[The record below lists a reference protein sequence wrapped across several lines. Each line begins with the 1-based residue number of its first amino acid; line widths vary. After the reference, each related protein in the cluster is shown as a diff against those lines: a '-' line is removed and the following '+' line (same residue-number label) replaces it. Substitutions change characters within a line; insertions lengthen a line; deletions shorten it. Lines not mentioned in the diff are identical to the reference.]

1 MRAALVIAGKDLSQ
15 RLRDRSAILL
25 GVVVPLGL
33 ALVFKMVFAGV
44 DTAGTSLP
52 YVVFDDDGG
61 PVAAALIDEVLAPL
75 TAEGVIDLRTADSAS
90 AARDL
95 VAAGDVDAAFVIPA
109 GFSAAVNAGRPA
121 QLEVVGNVDAPM
133 GAQVARSIAEAFT
146 ADLDSVRL
154 AVAVTLADGDG
165 GGDPAA
171 VAERASAMPAPLWV
185 DDVSATM
192 RELSPTTYLAAG
204 MAVFFLFFTVQFGV
218 VSLLEERREGTLARL
233 RAAPISR
240 TAVLGGKLLT
250 SFALGVLSMTVLV
263 VATSVLLGAQ
273 WGHPAGVGLLIVA
286 GVLAATAVTALV
298 ASLATSP
305 EQAGNAQ
312 SIIAVLLGLLGGA
325 FFPIAQAG
333 GVIAAL
339 SLATPHAWFLRGL
352 GELAGGAGP
361 AAALPA
367 AAAIVGF
374 AVIIG
379 AVALSRLGRVV
390 QA

>member
-1 MRAALVIAGKDLSQ
+1 MRAAFVIAGKDLSQ

-25 GVVVPLGL
+25 GVVAPLGL
-33 ALVFKMVFAGV
+33 ALVFKIVFGGI
-44 DTAGTSLP
+44 DTAGTSFT
-52 YVVFDDDGG
+52 YVVVDDDGG
-61 PVAAALIDEVLAPL
+61 PIAATLIDEVLDPL
-75 TAEGVIDLRTADSAS
+75 AEEGLIDLRTADSAS
-90 AARDL
+90 AARSL
-95 VAAGDVDAAFVIPA
+95 VDAGGVDAAVLIPA
-109 GFSAAVNAGRPA
+109 GFSEAVTAGQPA

-133 GAQVARSIAEAFT
+133 GAQVARSIAGAFT
-146 ADLDSVRL
+146 ADLDAVRL
-154 AVAVTLADGDG
+154 AVAAALASGNAGEDGADVAARA
-165 GGDPAA
+165 AA
-171 VAERASAMPAPLWV
+171 VPAPVWV
-185 DDVSATM
+185 DDISATM

-240 TAVLGGKLLT
+240 TALVGGKLLT
-250 SFALGVLSMTVLV
+250 SFVLGVVSMTVLAL
-263 VATSVLLGAQ
+263 ATSALLGAR
-273 WGHPAGVGLLIVA
+273 WGHPVGVGLLIVA

-298 ASLATSP
+298 ASLATSA

-312 SIIAVLLGLLGGA
+312 AIIAVLLGMLGGV
-325 FFPIAQAG
+325 FFPIAQTG
-333 GVIAAL
+333 GVMAAI

-367 AAAIVGF
+367 ATAIVAF
-374 AVIIG
+374 AAVVG
-379 AVALSRLGRVV
+379 AAAMARLGKLV